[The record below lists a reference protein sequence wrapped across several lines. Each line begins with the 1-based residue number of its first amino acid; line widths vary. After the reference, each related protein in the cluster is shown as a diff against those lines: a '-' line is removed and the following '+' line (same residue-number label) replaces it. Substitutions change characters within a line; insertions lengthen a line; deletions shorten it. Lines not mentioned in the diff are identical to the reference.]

1 MQGLTQA
8 NLYIGAAEHEG
19 ERPAGQVTVSI
30 FRAVKNP
37 ELFREME
44 ENGTLVRSETP
55 GIYQV
60 RGIVDLPFQIVIT
73 SELRGEEY
81 AAYRAL
87 TDRADALDVE
97 RIIEESGQETDDTLK
112 EHYRVLIRLVIEKNP
127 QFIEVIRRDSAME
140 DILMEIVKD
149 RVDEKISTAEVAK
162 EQETTVIHI
171 RDIMMNLKF
180 TVEQA
185 MDVLNIPA
193 TQRENYAGIIKGNK

>member
-1 MQGLTQA
+1 MC
-8 NLYIGAAEHEG
+8 
-19 ERPAGQVTVSI
+19 RSPPSP
-30 FRAVKNP
+30 K
-37 ELFREME
+37 

-55 GIYQV
+55 GIYRV
-60 RGIVDLPFQIVIT
+60 VGIMDLPLQIVII

-97 RIIEESGQETDDTLK
+97 RIIEESGKERDDTLK
-112 EHYRVLIRLVIEKNP
+112 EHYRVFIRLVIEKKT

-149 RVDEKISTAEVAK
+149 RVDERISTAEMVK

-171 RDIMMNLKF
+171 RDIMDSFGVTIEK
-180 TVEQA
+180 A
-185 MDVLNIPA
+185 MDSLKIPSA
-193 TQRENYAGIIKGNK
+193 

>member
-1 MQGLTQA
+1 MC
-8 NLYIGAAEHEG
+8 
-19 ERPAGQVTVSI
+19 RSPPSP
-30 FRAVKNP
+30 K
-37 ELFREME
+37 

-55 GIYQV
+55 GIYRV
-60 RGIVDLPFQIVIT
+60 VGIMDLPLQIVII

-97 RIIEESGQETDDTLK
+97 RIIEESGKERDDTLK
-112 EHYRVLIRLVIEKNP
+112 EHYRVLIRLVIEKKT

-149 RVDEKISTAEVAK
+149 RVDERISTAEMVK

-171 RDIMMNLKF
+171 RDIMDSFGVTIEK
-180 TVEQA
+180 A
-185 MDVLNIPA
+185 MDSLKIPSA
-193 TQRENYAGIIKGNK
+193 